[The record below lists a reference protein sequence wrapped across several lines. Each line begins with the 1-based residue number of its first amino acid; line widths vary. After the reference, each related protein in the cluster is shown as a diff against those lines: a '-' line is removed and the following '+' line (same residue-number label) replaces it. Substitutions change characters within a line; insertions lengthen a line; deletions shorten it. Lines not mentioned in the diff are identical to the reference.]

1 MGTICRDILTTWNLC
16 TVGDGDVYINETEHT
31 QRKRENDLALLDK
44 VLG

>member
-16 TVGDGDVYINETEHT
+16 TIGDEDVYTNEMEHT
-31 QRKRENDLALLDK
+31 QSQRENDLALLDK